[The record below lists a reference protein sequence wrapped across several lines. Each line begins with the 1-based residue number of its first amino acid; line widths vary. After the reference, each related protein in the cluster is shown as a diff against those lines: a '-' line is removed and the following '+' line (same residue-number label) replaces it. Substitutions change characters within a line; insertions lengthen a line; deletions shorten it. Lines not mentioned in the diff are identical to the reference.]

1 MGFCYSWGCCPMPE
15 ATCCE
20 DKEHCCPTELPVC
33 DTAMGRCL
41 PDKGVM
47 EGSAPW
53 ATKTPAAFKG
63 WPWSRREAVGAAMP
77 MASRKGGCRKAGGEK
92 AAVEVVAA

>member
-1 MGFCYSWGCCPMPE
+1 MPE
-15 ATCCE
+15 ATCCD

-41 PDKGVM
+41 PSKGVM

-53 ATKTPAAFKG
+53 ATKTPATFKG
-63 WPWSRREAVGAAMP
+63 WPWSRSGAAGGAAMP
-77 MASRKGGCRKAGGEK
+77 MAGRKGGCHKTGGGEQ
-92 AAVEVVAA
+92 AGEEAVVAAA